1 MKTKITVSESFIT
14 QRIFWSTFCFFFEFF
29 CALFNWMVITRVL
42 FKRPL
47 PASHITGDLTCRIS
61 DIDLKGRLR
70 VVQGLIRTL
79 RKENIDVPDVK
90 NGNWRLI
97 FSLFQCSNLCADVPP
112 PSEKK
117 IGRRDKEKRLFS
129 RFSFSEGLGGE
140 MSVHRLSVLS
150 LDKYVQ
156 QELKQRYWDS
166 LCETEAFHQARHR
179 TAGFYCIP
187 NVRDVSVLVA
197 YYTGYLLSRHC
208 ELWPKI
214 KSQVLLSDKCTTNLS
229 FQSIVDPTGVWR
241 STWLFHHICYT
252 SQRLEYLVTF
262 PVNKMY
268 FTWNV

>member
-61 DIDLKGRLR
+61 DMDLKGRLR

-129 RFSFSEGLGGE
+129 RFSFSKGMGGG
-140 MSVHRLSVLS
+140 MSVHRLL
-150 LDKYVQ
+150 LQ
-156 QELKQRYWDS
+156 PRLGRDS
-166 LCETEAFHQARHR
+166 ASPCLPVH
-179 TAGFYCIP
+179 
-187 NVRDVSVLVA
+187 S
-197 YYTGYLLSRHC
+197 
-208 ELWPKI
+208 
-214 KSQVLLSDKCTTNLS
+214 
-229 FQSIVDPTGVWR
+229 
-241 STWLFHHICYT
+241 
-252 SQRLEYLVTF
+252 LVTS
-262 PVNKMY
+262 VYTLIKL
-268 FTWNV
+268 